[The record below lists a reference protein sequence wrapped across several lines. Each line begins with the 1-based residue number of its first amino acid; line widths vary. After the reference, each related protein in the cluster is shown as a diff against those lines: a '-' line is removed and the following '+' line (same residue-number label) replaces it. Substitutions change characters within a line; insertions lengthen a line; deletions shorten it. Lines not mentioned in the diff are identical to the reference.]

1 MGHKKTITILV
12 ILITLFSTVVSFTG
26 IFSNAG
32 DGSFEYQSIRGET
45 IEIYGKG
52 VYKHMSS
59 DVAIQGIAQDY
70 VTLFFAIPLLI
81 ISLFLYRNNSLRGKF
96 MLSGTLL
103 YFFLTYLFYT
113 AMAMFNYLYLI
124 YVILLSSSLF
134 ALLLS
139 IISFDVERVKSLIR
153 SERVTTFTG
162 WFLLF
167 NALMI
172 ALLWLSSIVTP
183 LISGELYPQGLNHYT
198 TMIVQG
204 FDLGIFLPLGVVSA
218 ILAIKREI
226 WGVIFSTIY
235 VIFLSILM
243 CALTSKIIFMANAG
257 ANVIPVIFMM
267 PSICLISIILSV
279 LLMKNIRLESTQ
291 LS

>member
-12 ILITLFSTVVSFTG
+12 ILITIFSTVVSFTG
-26 IFSNAG
+26 IFSNTG

-124 YVILLSSSLF
+124 YVILLSCSLF

-139 IISFDVERVKSLIR
+139 IISFDVERVKSMIR